1 MSYTTQEALAEM
13 RDEFEQAINSEDME
27 FVARIATKLA
37 GAVGWE
43 EEAQI
48 LKDYYDSVVN
58 DWVE

>member
-1 MSYTTQEALAEM
+1 MSYTTIEAIEETRAL
-13 RDEFEQAINSEDME
+13 FEDAINSEDME
-27 FVARIATKLA
+27 FVSKTARTLA
-37 GAVGWE
+37 GIVGWE

>member
-1 MSYTTQEALAEM
+1 MSYTTQEAIAETRAM
-13 RDEFEQAINSEDME
+13 FEEAINSEDME
-27 FVARIATKLA
+27 FVIETANTLA
-37 GAVGWE
+37 KMTGWE